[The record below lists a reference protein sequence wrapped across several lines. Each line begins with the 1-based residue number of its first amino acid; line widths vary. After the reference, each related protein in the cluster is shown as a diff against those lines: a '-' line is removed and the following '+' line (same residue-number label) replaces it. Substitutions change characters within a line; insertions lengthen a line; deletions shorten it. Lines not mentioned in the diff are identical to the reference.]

1 MPPSFSQPSSPTPTD
16 MNSLLAKLTRVASAI
31 WNFYLPLFRS
41 ESARTLAALLPL
53 AVVVVRELAKMDVPS
68 GDKRES
74 AVILLKRQAIE
85 EGLHAAESL
94 IRYSIESAV
103 FKLKEDAQ

>member
-1 MPPSFSQPSSPTPTD
+1 VPPSFSQPSSPTPTD

-53 AVVVVRELAKMDVPS
+53 AVAVVHEMAKANMPS
-68 GDKRES
+68 AGKRET
-74 AVILLKRQAIE
+74 AVEILKNEALVRGIE
-85 EGLHAAESL
+85 AAESL

-103 FKLKEDAQ
+103 FAMKEGGK